1 MSLTKLHLFTKDT
14 DATATEQGFY
24 FQKLV
29 TLRTWL
35 KNSIEQNSV
44 AIYCDYEEDVF
55 ERSLREGKAT
65 FTQVKLYSDNFSFS
79 QDEIVKCIVHFFM
92 LYCKGDYVLDDVTF
106 IFETNSG
113 FKRQYKTGDPKLLQ
127 EWWENQD
134 ELSEDLLMR
143 CRIKVKSI
151 IDNYLAEVLAGKIS
165 SEIEEDLQEAKEIY
179 DKLSDEVWD
188 RFVKSIRWKF
198 DRVSQEEAIPQLQQ
212 NLEELVTQLPL
223 MLDPNKSST
232 YLAVLL
238 SEITVRTA
246 EKEPED
252 KLLTQELLD
261 ILLLNMGSE
270 KDRWY
275 AGLYAKWRE
284 IGKVT
289 VFNVGQF
296 YEIIAATRHCRWE
309 LFATDH
315 DDLWLDLLR
324 QFIELED
331 IIIPCRRKA
340 IYEFIFLLLSPDPQ
354 TFTIKTGL
362 EGTEHIIRYY
372 FDNREERISFGDIE
386 DDITFLEVVASF
398 SHHNP
403 GFLNT
408 KELSLWREDI
418 ATEIEQKIAAP
429 RNPDDLCLAYQLMGH
444 FHFHNDPAIPFAK
457 KIYRAVEYY
466 RKIVAELPNVK
477 TYSTATLSSQ
487 TTALLDLL
495 IKTEVE
501 IEAREMLEEFLVS
514 IEDYA
519 YKTGNGCETARNLV
533 QRSASY
539 LSKSSVKNNLAALTS
554 LHKAKNYCNNDDCR
568 HELIFV
574 LINLS
579 KVYASLGMNMA
590 AKYYGLVAMWGC
602 HNFGNYSIFKLLS
615 DSYAA
620 VFHADF
626 TQGAWFSALD
636 DFHNYMFART
646 EFNADALDLETD
658 RVLAEVLVELSII
671 LTTGTKIHPE
681 LQAFLQYQKQNL
693 GWVYTRFIEEID
705 QSEEAKFG
713 DAVRLKKMLERS
725 LTMVPF
731 SDAGPQ
737 RNIYFKTLG
746 IEWNIRFTNSIA
758 MNAVAEEF
766 AALLQII
773 LCEISL
779 MGVDLH
785 LVEMPITINLTKT
798 DQYHLSLSQQMSNDE
813 AIWDLAIPVLA
824 ETVQKNVQ
832 MHYAYL
838 STSIRVLLSNISLLP
853 DEEFYTTFDTLYTK
867 QKLGEKGLILNTY
880 QKVYLSFVNEQQFD
894 NSQRSAFNPVDFPDF
909 NAAVPG
915 LYTPTGGLSPR
926 YSQDSTLDKIEGRYQ
941 NARKRLSVS
950 LNIWKQDNDF
960 KIFIDGLREAG
971 WLDWQILL
979 ALSNFVISSK
989 VNIVLERNPPTSKEE
1004 AQLRTKELYQQMLTQ
1019 TEDQNYIPI
1028 PLEWL
1033 YSEEFSF
1040 HLNKLPVDVLD
1051 SYGLQNGM
1059 KYPNF
1064 KAVRKYLSERFK
1076 FEKVDKPEVS
1086 PLHDY

>member
-35 KNSIEQNSV
+35 KNSIEQNDV
-44 AIYCDYEEDVF
+44 AIYCDYEEDIF
-55 ERSLREGKAT
+55 ERSFKEGKAI

-79 QDEIVKCIVHFFM
+79 QDEIVKCIAHFFM
-92 LYCKGDYVLDDVTF
+92 LYCKGDYALDVVTF

-113 FKRQYKTGDPKLLQ
+113 FKRQYKTEDPKLLQ

-134 ELSEDLLMR
+134 ELSEDLLVR
-143 CRIKVKSI
+143 CRTKVKSI
-151 IDNYLAEVLAGKIS
+151 IDNYLAEVLRGNIS
-165 SEIEEDLQEAKEIY
+165 SEMEKDLQIAKEIY

-188 RFVKSIRWKF
+188 RFIKSIRWKF
-198 DRVSQEEAIPQLQQ
+198 DRVSQEEAIPRLQQ
-212 NLEELVTQLPL
+212 QLEELVIQLPL

-275 AGLYAKWRE
+275 AGLYAKWKE
-284 IGKVT
+284 IRKVT

-296 YEIIAATRHCRWE
+296 YEVIAAARHCRWE

-315 DDLWLDLLR
+315 DELWLDLLR
-324 QFIELED
+324 QFIELENT
-331 IIIPCRRKA
+331 IIPCRRKA

-354 TFTIKTGL
+354 TFTIKSGL

-372 FDNREERISFGDIE
+372 FDNREERISFVDIE

-403 GFLNT
+403 GFLDAE
-408 KELSLWREDI
+408 ELSLWREAI
-418 ATEIEQKIAAP
+418 ATEIEQKIAAS

-444 FHFHNDPAIPFAK
+444 FHFHNDPAIPIAK

-466 RKIVAELPNVK
+466 RRIVAELPNVK
-477 TYSTATLSSQ
+477 TYSTATLNSQ
-487 TTALLDLL
+487 TSSLLDLL

-501 IEAREMLEEFLVS
+501 VDAREMLEEFLES

-519 YKTGNGCETARNLV
+519 YKTGNGRETARNLV

-539 LSKSSVKNNLAALTS
+539 LSKPSVKNNLAALTS
-554 LHKAKNYCNNDDCR
+554 LHKAKNYCNNDDCQ

-590 AKYYGLVAMWGC
+590 AKYYGLVAVWGC
-602 HNFGNYSIFKLLS
+602 HNFGNYSILKLLS

-620 VFHADF
+620 VFHSDF
-626 TQGAWFSALD
+626 AQGAWFSALD
-636 DFHNYMFART
+636 DFHNYIFVRT
-646 EFNADALDLETD
+646 EFNAAALDLETD
-658 RVLAEVLVELSII
+658 KVLAEVLVELSII

-681 LQAFLQYQKQNL
+681 LQTFLQYQKQIL
-693 GWVYTRFIEEID
+693 GWVYTQFIEETD
-705 QSEEAKFG
+705 KSEEAKFG
-713 DAVRLKKMLERS
+713 DAIQLKKMLERS

-731 SDAGPQ
+731 SDAGPE
-737 RNIYFKTLG
+737 RTIYFKTLG
-746 IEWNIRFTNSIA
+746 IEWNIMFVNSIV
-758 MNAVAEEF
+758 MNAIAEEF

-773 LCEISL
+773 LCEINL
-779 MGVDLH
+779 MGADLH
-785 LVEMPITINLTKT
+785 LVEMPITINLTQT
-798 DQYHLSLSQQMSNDE
+798 DQYNQGLSQRMSHDE
-813 AIWDLAIPVLA
+813 AIWDLAIPDA

-832 MHYAYL
+832 VHYAYL

-853 DEEFYTTFDTLYTK
+853 DVEFYTTFDALYTK

-880 QKVYLSFVNEQQFD
+880 QKVYLSFVDGQQFD
-894 NSQRSAFNPVDFPDF
+894 NSQRSAFNPADFPDF
-909 NAAVPG
+909 KAAVPG

-926 YSQDSTLDKIEGRYQ
+926 YSQDFALNNIEGRYH

-950 LNIWKQDNDF
+950 LNIWKQDKDF
-960 KIFIDGLREAG
+960 KKFIDSLREAG

-989 VNIVLERNPPTSKEE
+989 VNILLQRNPPHTEDE
-1004 AQLRTKELYQQMLTQ
+1004 AHLRANELYHQMRTQ

-1028 PLEWL
+1028 PLKWL

-1040 HLNKLPVDVLD
+1040 HLNKLPVDVLE
-1051 SYGLQNGM
+1051 SYSLQNGM

-1064 KAVRKYLSERFK
+1064 KAVRKYLSERFNFGK
-1076 FEKVDKPEVS
+1076 DDRPEVS
-1086 PLHDY
+1086 PLHEY